1 MKKVYYKKD
10 IMLKEEET
18 TIAPQENSSNLSS
31 EMSKIKSTTPSNKNV
46 ELDASN
52 FNPAAQKEKVSM
64 ELSRNASPQ
73 QIKNVEDAT
82 KTVQQHGGDVEVIVK
97 PQQNSSLRRI
107 GNLVEGIT
115 FTKGE
120 LSDFLRSI

>member
-10 IMLKEEET
+10 IMLKED
-18 TIAPQENSSNLSS
+18 QERNYAA
-31 EMSKIKSTTPSNKNV
+31 ST
-46 ELDASN
+46 DA
-52 FNPAAQKEKVSM
+52 V
-64 ELSRNASPQ
+64 NASPSEIVNKTKSEHSDADAVTVTAKEMDGNSNTQ
-73 QIKNVEDAT
+73 TTTVDVNNTPQDLHNAQKMAKTFQSQGIDANFKVNLNNSVE
-82 KTVQQHGGDVEVIVK
+82 
-97 PQQNSSLRRI
+97 RF